1 MVVFSSNPRIRR
13 SNDIVGI
20 ILIIICLPYGKYRTQ
35 AMIKKREPKLQDAT
49 LNSIPTVV
57 PKKNN
62 EEAKSSILK
71 KNGEEKETEEFF
83 FFCLA
88 WIESCLCL

>member
-1 MVVFSSNPRIRR
+1 M
-13 SNDIVGI
+13 
-20 ILIIICLPYGKYRTQ
+20 
-35 AMIKKREPKLQDAT
+35 KKKEPKLQAAT

-57 PKKNN
+57 PQKNN

-71 KNGEEKETEEFF
+71 KNGEEKETEEFI